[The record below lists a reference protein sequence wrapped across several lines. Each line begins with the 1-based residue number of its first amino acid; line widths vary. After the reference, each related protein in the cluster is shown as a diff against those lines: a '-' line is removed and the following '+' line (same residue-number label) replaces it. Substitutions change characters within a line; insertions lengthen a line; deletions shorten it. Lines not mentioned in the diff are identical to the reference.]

1 MAIPDEPVEA
11 AVARLRA
18 QGADDGDYEAK
29 ACASRLSASVW
40 DSVSAFANTSGG
52 TLLLGLDENAGFAVP
67 DGFDWARVRDQL
79 VEGMGDGGGTGARL
93 TLPPE
98 YRVERAMVDGNP
110 ILVVRVLE
118 NPADKKP
125 CFVTAKGVEGGSY
138 KRVGDKDI
146 RLSAAEVYELRNL
159 LRPSLADM
167 AVVAEADR
175 SDLDGD
181 VLTGIL
187 DRRRGSKALRGV
199 DGQAERLARLNI
211 TDKTG
216 GVRMAGL
223 LVAGV
228 YPQQFF
234 PRLLVDVAVH
244 PGTRKSEPGMP
255 RFLDRVL
262 CDGPMAEMIDDAV
275 NAVARNLRTVSVVE
289 GAGRRD
295 EPEIPLEVLREAIAN
310 AVIHREYHPY
320 FQGQSVGV
328 DVYADRV
335 EVSSPGGLWGGKTL
349 ENIANGESRCR
360 NTALI
365 QLMQTTPSAGGM
377 ATVEGQGTGVMF
389 MTSQMQDKGLPLPE
403 FRPAPDRFTV
413 IFRRRP
419 IRTPETNAT
428 DRTER
433 PVGPISA
440 SDMLSLIPTDGA
452 IGTREL
458 AALTGKSQETVRRML
473 RDWLARGLVVAVGK
487 PHSRQRRYMRITAT
501 DERISS

>member
-1 MAIPDEPVEA
+1 MAIPDEPIEA
-11 AVARLRA
+11 AVARLRV
-18 QGADDGDYEAK
+18 QGSDDGDYEAK

-40 DSVSAFANTSGG
+40 DSVSAFANTFGG
-52 TLLLGLDENAGFAVP
+52 TLLLGLDENARFAVP
-67 DGFDWARVRDQL
+67 DGFDWAWVRDQL
-79 VEGMGDGGGTGARL
+79 VEGMGGRGAGAGL

-98 YRVERAMVDGNP
+98 YRVERAMVEGKP

-118 NPADKKP
+118 NPSDKKP
-125 CFVTAKGVEGGSY
+125 CFVTAKG
-138 KRVGDKDI
+138 KDI

-159 LRPSLADM
+159 LRPSLEDM
-167 AVVAEADR
+167 TVVAEADR

-181 VLTGIL
+181 VLAGIL
-187 DRRRGSKALRGV
+187 DRRRKSKALRGV

-262 CDGPMAEMIDDAV
+262 YDGPMAEMIDDAV

-320 FQGQSVGV
+320 FQGQSVSV

-335 EVSSPGGLWGGKTL
+335 EISSPGGLWGGKTL
-349 ENIANGESRCR
+349 ENIVDGESRCR

-365 QLMQTTPSAGGM
+365 QLMQTTPSAGGT

-389 MTSQMQDKGLPLPE
+389 MTGQMQAKGLPLPE
-403 FRPAPDRFTV
+403 FRPAPNRFTV
-413 IFRRRP
+413 IFKRRP
-419 IRTPETNAT
+419 VRTPETNVT

-433 PVGPISA
+433 PVGPMSA

-487 PHSRQRRYMRITAT
+487 PHSRQRRYMRTTAT
-501 DERISS
+501 NERIPS